1 MRNDYSIASERVSE
15 RCIFFWGGGGLDG
28 GKGAVQMGLGL
39 IASGELGF
47 DAA

>member
-15 RCIFFWGGGGLDG
+15 RCIFFGGGELDG